1 MTISERITDII
12 DRRKG
17 RGAFEGKGHLEV
29 VNKKIEFFDK
39 LKEVLE
45 RHETFRSAALSQIE
59 SKNGDY
65 FTLSLEDPTFEQKL
79 SSASSENLKEKIDAA
94 LKKLNELHVRFDR
107 DTINISVVGRAG
119 QGKSRLLQSISGVDN
134 AIIPADSGGDCTGAK
149 SVICNSPGP
158 LHAIIHCYSEAEL
171 LEQVQKYLDE
181 LNYGR
186 KLGSVSQIPNIDL
199 KTLGAQEMTNRQES
213 YYDRICT
220 YVNKYSVYSE
230 LLGTDKPID
239 NKDEIRKYVA
249 QYLLDGTPVFHF
261 LAVKE
266 VQIFTPFNYAD
277 AGQIMLVD
285 TIGLG
290 DTSIGLRD
298 KMIDTLVNDS
308 DAAILLR
315 RPDPERDGIRE
326 EDNDLYD
333 MINARTKGRD
343 LSKWLFYVLNIYA
356 NNEKSGNKLYD
367 QLTRKLGK
375 TLKAAF
381 LEKIDCANKEDVE
394 AKLIIPMLNLL
405 STNLTSVDNSL
416 MASANELLAECHA
429 DFYTL
434 CNKVQSLSESNFKK
448 DLNTGGLFDKLY
460 EDELGLAR
468 MLEEY
473 NMKYKNH
480 DMICEEIDVQV
491 KKSIAKIVSV
501 CPQHETIISALKSGK
516 LGAHPS
522 IVYENMSDHYR
533 ADVSDIFDEINRSTI
548 VNLQEGLKNDL
559 INILKSSDGGMLDAI
574 PVNTDTDTPTET
586 EWMSAF
592 ISQRLSDFPL
602 VQAAFENVLNYR
614 LNIEGML
621 EYYVNMSLE
630 YLDPEEKKKFASIDF
645 QDAENKEEE
654 ADLIEQGLL
663 AAARLSANTLIDLI
677 KDLLKIPYNSFYAR
691 TRKLREAIIYSKEGE
706 RELKNM
712 YREYATY
719 IWRDRFAA
727 VATKQVAMKELND
740 IIDSMSQ
747 YRTKNLFILNIAN

>member
-1 MTISERITDII
+1 MAISEKIQQII

-17 RGAFEGKGHLEV
+17 RGAFEGKGHLKV
-29 VNKKIEFFDK
+29 VNDKIEFLNK
-39 LKEVLE
+39 LKKVLE
-45 RHETFRSAALSQIE
+45 NYESFRSSALSQIE
-59 SKNGDY
+59 AKNGDY

-79 SSASSENLKEKIDAA
+79 SSASSENLQKKIDAA
-94 LKKLNELHVRFDR
+94 LKKLCELQIRFNR

-149 SVICNSPGP
+149 SVICNDLGP
-158 LHAIIHCYSEAEL
+158 LRAIIHCYTEAEL

-181 LNYGR
+181 LDYGR
-186 KLGSVSQIPNIDL
+186 TLGGVSQIPNIDINA
-199 KTLGAQEMTNRQES
+199 LGEKEMTNRQES
-213 YYDRICT
+213 YYNRLCT
-220 YVNKYSVYSE
+220 YVNKYSVYAE
-230 LLGTDKPID
+230 LLGTEKSIN

-249 QYLLDGTPVFHF
+249 QYLLDGTAVYYF

-298 KMIDTLVNDS
+298 KMIDTLINDS

-315 RPDPERDGIRE
+315 RPDPERDGVRE

-356 NNEKSGNKLYD
+356 NNEKSGNNLYE

-381 LEKIDCANKEDVE
+381 LEKIDCADKEAVE
-394 AKLIIPMLNLL
+394 VKLIVPMLELL

-416 MASANELLAECHA
+416 MSSVNEILTECHA
-429 DFYTL
+429 DFFSL

-448 DLNTGGLFDKLY
+448 DLNTGGLFDTLY
-460 EDELGLAR
+460 DNDLGLAR
-468 MLEEY
+468 LLAEY
-473 NMKYKNH
+473 NMKYKDH
-480 DMICEEIDVQV
+480 DMICEEIDAQV
-491 KKSIAKIVSV
+491 KKSIAKIVSA
-501 CPQHETIISALKSGK
+501 CPEHDTIVSALKSGT

-533 ADVSDIFDEINRSTI
+533 ADISDIFDEINRSTI
-548 VNLQEGLKNDL
+548 VNLQEGLKNDI
-559 INILKSSDGGMLDAI
+559 INILRSADGGMLNAV
-574 PVNTDTDTPTET
+574 PVNTET
-586 EWMSAF
+586 NILSEADWLNAF
-592 ISQRLSDFPL
+592 ISQRLTDFPL
-602 VQAAFENVLNYR
+602 IQAAFENILNYR

-621 EYYVNMSLE
+621 EYYVNRSLE
-630 YLDPEEKKKFASIDF
+630 YLDPEEKGKFAPIDF
-645 QDAENKEEE
+645 RDAENKEEE